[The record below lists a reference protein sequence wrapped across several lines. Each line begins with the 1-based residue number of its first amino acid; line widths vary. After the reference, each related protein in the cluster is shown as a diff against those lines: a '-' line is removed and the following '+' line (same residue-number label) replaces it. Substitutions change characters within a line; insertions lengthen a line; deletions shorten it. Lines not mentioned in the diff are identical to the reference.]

1 MNKKKKFRSRY
12 LAAGLV
18 VPLLAASL
26 AEAGTSQNVQAAK
39 VSRTSKVRRYN
50 SVADVRK
57 RIDYKHHKFVFK
69 KGDTIWAVSKALNI
83 KYQLLMK
90 WNGIKPG
97 EERHIPVGTVIYFK
111 GNDIKIVNPK
121 GKVVAKHKVKSK
133 DKINPK
139 KPVAPVEVVP
149 ETNYGKVETTDN
161 NTPVVTPGTSQ
172 TDDNQTSN
180 PVIDDNVNP
189 SGNEQGQ
196 GNSTNTTQ
204 SQETPGTSEGKTDQ
218 GSKDQSGSG
227 ETTPGKDE
235 GITEPSKETPGTS
248 EGKTDE
254 GSKDQSGSSETT
266 PGKDEGTIDPSKETP
281 GTSEGKTD
289 QGSKDQSGSGESTP
303 GKDEG
308 TTDPSKE
315 TPGTS
320 EGKTDE
326 GSKDQS
332 GSSETTPGKDEGT
345 IDPSKETPGTSEGK
359 TDQGS
364 KDQSGSGES
373 TPGKDEGTTDPS
385 KDTPGTSE
393 GKTDQGSKDQ
403 SGSGETKKP
412 SEPVN
417 TIALSNE
424 VASSSA
430 LTNQVSYQNAGD
442 ASKTAFDQ
450 ALSDAKSVLN
460 KKDATQS
467 EVDQAL
473 SKLQDAKSG
482 LDGKQTDISAL
493 KAAVDD
499 STATKET
506 DLYKN
511 ASGDKKSAYDSALT
525 QAQNRLNNPLL
536 SQADADKL
544 AKALTDA
551 KASLD
556 GKTLTNKDKL
566 LAELQDLVNAS
577 NAIMNTSTDPSAK
590 QVLGAQ
596 TRSGQ
601 QTLDNPNAANETG
614 IKSQI
619 AMLKPWVEFYK
630 TRSTELANSKKLYDD
645 VLAET
650 KAILNSGTLPDYDS
664 VSRTQQLVDQMEK
677 ARPSDPNSVQ
687 YIVYAPEFKDNLDL
701 VKKENAEA
709 IKEYQAEAQARIDAK
724 NELDR
729 LQVPGSPTYVQL
741 ADENGNRISTLD
753 QIVDRAKLVSQMI
766 PTNPDDKVYD
776 NFKSVEA
783 YLQVGTPEYT
793 KMQSVLDSIKARIRA
808 QLDAG
813 KGNLFGKDSELID
826 TVPTEEEVEAL
837 KPLIELSDAYTN
849 RAREDM
855 NLMRHAIGLKDY
867 ETPEV
872 SDRRKAMM
880 VVHALAE
887 YEAGLIPKYQ
897 AYTHLGTVASKLIP
911 TAIIEGTNE
920 NYFPSYNAPTVAKRL
935 TPEYLADIFVN
946 LDLQEGIRYYKD
958 LFTDTKGLSGH
969 FTNVIDFENQYMT
982 AAAIIG
988 NIKEAEYGYKKYY
1001 VSMTDFFWELA
1012 DDKYK
1017 QILKYYDEWPAIDP
1031 AQDLNK
1037 TQAEID
1043 QLINSK

>member
-1 MNKKKKFRSRY
+1 MNKKNKKKFRSRY

-204 SQETPGTSEGKTDQ
+204 SQETPGTSEGK
-218 GSKDQSGSG
+218 
-227 ETTPGKDE
+227 
-235 GITEPSKETPGTS
+235 I
-248 EGKTDE
+248 
-254 GSKDQSGSSETT
+254 
-266 PGKDEGTIDPSKETP
+266 
-281 GTSEGKTD
+281 
-289 QGSKDQSGSGESTP
+289 
-303 GKDEG
+303 
-308 TTDPSKE
+308 
-315 TPGTS
+315 
-320 EGKTDE
+320 
-326 GSKDQS
+326 
-332 GSSETTPGKDEGT
+332 
-345 IDPSKETPGTSEGK
+345 
-359 TDQGS
+359 DQGS

-403 SGSGETKKP
+403 SGSGETTKP

-511 ASGDKKSAYDSALT
+511 ALGDKKSAYDSALT

-776 NFKSVEA
+776 NFKSVED

-849 RAREDM
+849 RVREDM

-1037 TQAEID
+1037 TQTEID

>member
-1 MNKKKKFRSRY
+1 MNKKNKKKFRSRY

-180 PVIDDNVNP
+180 LVIDDNVNP

-204 SQETPGTSEGKTDQ
+204 SQETPGISEGKTDQ
-218 GSKDQSGSG
+218 GSKDQSSSG
-227 ETTPGKDE
+227 ESTPGKDE
-235 GITEPSKETPGTS
+235 GTTEPSKETPGTS
-248 EGKTDE
+248 EGKTDQ

-266 PGKDEGTIDPSKETP
+266 PGKDEGTTEPSKETPGTSEGKTDQGSKDQSGSSETTPGKDEGTTDPSKETSGTSEGKTDQGSKDQSGSGEATTPGKDEGTADPSKETP

-289 QGSKDQSGSGESTP
+289 QGSKDQSGSGE
-303 GKDEG
+303 
-308 TTDPSKE
+308 TT
-315 TPGTS
+315 
-320 EGKTDE
+320 
-326 GSKDQS
+326 
-332 GSSETTPGKDEGT
+332 
-345 IDPSKETPGTSEGK
+345 
-359 TDQGS
+359 
-364 KDQSGSGES
+364 
-373 TPGKDEGTTDPS
+373 
-385 KDTPGTSE
+385 
-393 GKTDQGSKDQ
+393 
-403 SGSGETKKP
+403 KP

-430 LTNQVSYQNAGD
+430 LTNQVSYQNAED

-544 AKALTDA
+544 AMALTDA

-741 ADENGNRISTLD
+741 ADENGNRTSTLD

-776 NFKSVEA
+776 NFKSVED

-793 KMQSVLDSIKARIRA
+793 KMQSALDSIKARIRA

-946 LDLQEGIRYYKD
+946 LDLKEGIRYYKD

-988 NIKEAEYGYKKYY
+988 SIKEAEYGYKKYY

>member
-1 MNKKKKFRSRY
+1 MNKKNKKKFRSRY

-50 SVADVRK
+50 LVADVRK

-69 KGDTIWAVSKALNI
+69 KGDTIWAVAKALNI

-149 ETNYGKVETTDN
+149 ETNYGKGETTDN

-172 TDDNQTSN
+172 TNDNQTSN

-196 GNSTNTTQ
+196 GNSTNTTP

-227 ETTPGKDE
+227 EA
-235 GITEPSKETPGTS
+235 
-248 EGKTDE
+248 
-254 GSKDQSGSSETT
+254 TT

-289 QGSKDQSGSGESTP
+289 QGSKDQSGSGEATTP

-308 TTDPSKE
+308 TTEPSKE

-320 EGKTDE
+320 EGNTDE

-332 GSSETTPGKDEGT
+332 GSGETTPGKNEST
-345 IDPSKETPGTSEGK
+345 TDPSKETPGTSEGK

-364 KDQSGSGES
+364 KDQSGSGE
-373 TPGKDEGTTDPS
+373 TT
-385 KDTPGTSE
+385 
-393 GKTDQGSKDQ
+393 
-403 SGSGETKKP
+403 KP

-430 LTNQVSYQNAGD
+430 VTNQVSYQNAGD

-460 KKDATQS
+460 KKDAKQS

-473 SKLQDAKSG
+473 SKLKDAKSG

-511 ASGDKKSAYDSALT
+511 ASGDKKSAYNTALT
-525 QAQNRLNNPLL
+525 QAQNGLNNPLL

-619 AMLKPWVEFYK
+619 AMLKYWVEFYK

-645 VLAET
+645 VLAEA
-650 KAILNSGTLPDYDS
+650 KAILNSGTLPDHDS

-677 ARPSDPNSVQ
+677 VRPSDPNSVQ

-741 ADENGNRISTLD
+741 ADENGNRTSTLD

-776 NFKSVEA
+776 NFKSVED

-793 KMQSVLDSIKARIRA
+793 KMQNALDSIKARIRA

-826 TVPTEEEVEAL
+826 TVPTDEEVEAL

-911 TAIIEGTNE
+911 TAIIKGTNE
-920 NYFPSYNAPTVAKRL
+920 NYFPSYNVPTVAKRL

-1017 QILKYYDEWPAIDP
+1017 QILKYFDEWPAIDP

>member
-1 MNKKKKFRSRY
+1 MNKKNKKKFRSRY

-50 SVADVRK
+50 LVADVRK

-69 KGDTIWAVSKALNI
+69 KGDTIWAVAKALNI

-149 ETNYGKVETTDN
+149 ETNYGKGETTDN

-172 TDDNQTSN
+172 TNDNQTSN

-196 GNSTNTTQ
+196 GNSTNTTP

-227 ETTPGKDE
+227 EA
-235 GITEPSKETPGTS
+235 
-248 EGKTDE
+248 
-254 GSKDQSGSSETT
+254 TT

-289 QGSKDQSGSGESTP
+289 QGSKDQSGSGEATTP

-308 TTDPSKE
+308 TTEPSKE

-320 EGKTDE
+320 EG
-326 GSKDQS
+326 SKDQS
-332 GSSETTPGKDEGT
+332 GSGETTPGKNEST
-345 IDPSKETPGTSEGK
+345 TDPSKETPGTSEGK

-364 KDQSGSGES
+364 KDQSGSGE
-373 TPGKDEGTTDPS
+373 TT
-385 KDTPGTSE
+385 
-393 GKTDQGSKDQ
+393 
-403 SGSGETKKP
+403 KP

-430 LTNQVSYQNAGD
+430 VTNQVSYQNAGD

-460 KKDATQS
+460 KKDAKQS

-473 SKLQDAKSG
+473 SKLKDAKSG

-511 ASGDKKSAYDSALT
+511 ASGDKKSAYDTALT
-525 QAQNRLNNPLL
+525 QAQNGLNNPLL

-619 AMLKPWVEFYK
+619 AMLKYWVEFYK

-645 VLAET
+645 VLAEA
-650 KAILNSGTLPDYDS
+650 KAILNSGTLPDHDS

-677 ARPSDPNSVQ
+677 VRPSDPNSVQ

-724 NELDR
+724 NKLDR

-741 ADENGNRISTLD
+741 ADENGNRTSTLD

-776 NFKSVEA
+776 NFKSVED

-793 KMQSVLDSIKARIRA
+793 KMQNALDSIKARIRA

-826 TVPTEEEVEAL
+826 TVPTDEEVEAL

-911 TAIIEGTNE
+911 TAIIKGTNE
-920 NYFPSYNAPTVAKRL
+920 NYFPSYNVPTVAKRL

-1017 QILKYYDEWPAIDP
+1017 QILKYFDEWPAIDP

>member
-1 MNKKKKFRSRY
+1 MNKKNKKKFRSRY

-50 SVADVRK
+50 LVADVRK

-69 KGDTIWAVSKALNI
+69 KGDTIWAVAKALNI

-149 ETNYGKVETTDN
+149 ETNYGKGETTDN

-172 TDDNQTSN
+172 TNDNQTSN

-196 GNSTNTTQ
+196 GNSTNTTP

-227 ETTPGKDE
+227 EATTPGKDE
-235 GITEPSKETPGTS
+235 GTTEPSKETPGTS
-248 EGKTDE
+248 EG
-254 GSKDQSGSSETT
+254 SKDQSGSGETT
-266 PGKDEGTIDPSKETP
+266 PGKNESTTDPSKETP

-289 QGSKDQSGSGESTP
+289 QGSKDQSGSGE
-303 GKDEG
+303 
-308 TTDPSKE
+308 TT
-315 TPGTS
+315 
-320 EGKTDE
+320 
-326 GSKDQS
+326 
-332 GSSETTPGKDEGT
+332 
-345 IDPSKETPGTSEGK
+345 
-359 TDQGS
+359 
-364 KDQSGSGES
+364 
-373 TPGKDEGTTDPS
+373 
-385 KDTPGTSE
+385 
-393 GKTDQGSKDQ
+393 
-403 SGSGETKKP
+403 KP

-430 LTNQVSYQNAGD
+430 VTNQVSYQNAGD

-460 KKDATQS
+460 KKDAKQS

-473 SKLQDAKSG
+473 SKLKDAKSG

-511 ASGDKKSAYDSALT
+511 ASGDKKSAYDTALT
-525 QAQNRLNNPLL
+525 QAQNGLNNPLL

-619 AMLKPWVEFYK
+619 AMLKYWVEFYK

-645 VLAET
+645 VLAEA
-650 KAILNSGTLPDYDS
+650 KAILNSGTLPDHDS

-677 ARPSDPNSVQ
+677 VRPSDPNSVQ

-724 NELDR
+724 NKLDR

-741 ADENGNRISTLD
+741 ADENGNRTSTLD

-776 NFKSVEA
+776 NFKSVED

-793 KMQSVLDSIKARIRA
+793 KMQNALDSIKARIRA

-826 TVPTEEEVEAL
+826 TVPTDEEVEAL

-911 TAIIEGTNE
+911 TAIIKGTNE
-920 NYFPSYNAPTVAKRL
+920 NYFPSYNVPTVAKRL

-1017 QILKYYDEWPAIDP
+1017 QILKYFDEWPAIDP

>member
-315 TPGTS
+315 
-320 EGKTDE
+320 
-326 GSKDQS
+326 
-332 GSSETTPGKDEGT
+332 
-345 IDPSKETPGTSEGK
+345 
-359 TDQGS
+359 
-364 KDQSGSGES
+364 
-373 TPGKDEGTTDPS
+373 
-385 KDTPGTSE
+385 TPGTSE

-1043 QLINSK
+1043 QLINSKQQTKRENANCLMRFLFFLICQKQ

>member
-1 MNKKKKFRSRY
+1 MNKKNKKKFRSRY

-218 GSKDQSGSG
+218 GSKDQSSSG

-235 GITEPSKETPGTS
+235 GTTE
-248 EGKTDE
+248 
-254 GSKDQSGSSETT
+254 
-266 PGKDEGTIDPSKETP
+266 PSKETP

-289 QGSKDQSGSGESTP
+289 QGSKDQSGSSETTP

-308 TTDPSKE
+308 TTEPSKE

-320 EGKTDE
+320 KGKTDE

-332 GSSETTPGKDEGT
+332 GSGETT
-345 IDPSKETPGTSEGK
+345 
-359 TDQGS
+359 
-364 KDQSGSGES
+364 
-373 TPGKDEGTTDPS
+373 
-385 KDTPGTSE
+385 
-393 GKTDQGSKDQ
+393 
-403 SGSGETKKP
+403 KP

-467 EVDQAL
+467 EVDQAF

-776 NFKSVEA
+776 NFKSVED

>member
-1 MNKKKKFRSRY
+1 MNKKNKKKFRSRY

-50 SVADVRK
+50 LVADVRK

-69 KGDTIWAVSKALNI
+69 KGDTIWAVAKALNI

-149 ETNYGKVETTDN
+149 ETNYGKGETTDN

-172 TDDNQTSN
+172 TNDNQTSN

-196 GNSTNTTQ
+196 GNSTNTTP

-227 ETTPGKDE
+227 EA
-235 GITEPSKETPGTS
+235 
-248 EGKTDE
+248 
-254 GSKDQSGSSETT
+254 TT

-289 QGSKDQSGSGESTP
+289 QGSKDQSGSGEATTP

-308 TTDPSKE
+308 TTEPSKE

-320 EGKTDE
+320 EGNTDE

-332 GSSETTPGKDEGT
+332 GSGETTPGKNEST
-345 IDPSKETPGTSEGK
+345 TDPSKETPGTSEGK

-364 KDQSGSGES
+364 KDQSGSGE
-373 TPGKDEGTTDPS
+373 TT
-385 KDTPGTSE
+385 
-393 GKTDQGSKDQ
+393 
-403 SGSGETKKP
+403 KP

-430 LTNQVSYQNAGD
+430 VTNQVSYQNAGD

-460 KKDATQS
+460 KKDAKQS

-473 SKLQDAKSG
+473 SKLKDAKSG

-511 ASGDKKSAYDSALT
+511 ASGDKKSAYNTALT
-525 QAQNRLNNPLL
+525 QAQNGLNNPLL

-645 VLAET
+645 VLAEA
-650 KAILNSGTLPDYDS
+650 KAILNSGTLPDHDS

-677 ARPSDPNSVQ
+677 VRPSDPNSVQ

-741 ADENGNRISTLD
+741 ADENGNRTSTLD

-776 NFKSVEA
+776 NFKSVED

-793 KMQSVLDSIKARIRA
+793 KMQNALDSIKARIRA

-826 TVPTEEEVEAL
+826 TVPTDEEVEAL

-911 TAIIEGTNE
+911 TAIIKGTNE
-920 NYFPSYNAPTVAKRL
+920 NYFPSYNVPTVAKRL

-1017 QILKYYDEWPAIDP
+1017 QILKYFDEWPAIDP

>member
-1 MNKKKKFRSRY
+1 M
-12 LAAGLV
+12 
-18 VPLLAASL
+18 
-26 AEAGTSQNVQAAK
+26 
-39 VSRTSKVRRYN
+39 
-50 SVADVRK
+50 
-57 RIDYKHHKFVFK
+57 
-69 KGDTIWAVSKALNI
+69 
-83 KYQLLMK
+83 
-90 WNGIKPG
+90 
-97 EERHIPVGTVIYFK
+97 
-111 GNDIKIVNPK
+111 
-121 GKVVAKHKVKSK
+121 
-133 DKINPK
+133 
-139 KPVAPVEVVP
+139 
-149 ETNYGKVETTDN
+149 
-161 NTPVVTPGTSQ
+161 
-172 TDDNQTSN
+172 
-180 PVIDDNVNP
+180 
-189 SGNEQGQ
+189 
-196 GNSTNTTQ
+196 
-204 SQETPGTSEGKTDQ
+204 
-218 GSKDQSGSG
+218 
-227 ETTPGKDE
+227 
-235 GITEPSKETPGTS
+235 
-248 EGKTDE
+248 
-254 GSKDQSGSSETT
+254 
-266 PGKDEGTIDPSKETP
+266 
-281 GTSEGKTD
+281 
-289 QGSKDQSGSGESTP
+289 
-303 GKDEG
+303 
-308 TTDPSKE
+308 
-315 TPGTS
+315 
-320 EGKTDE
+320 
-326 GSKDQS
+326 
-332 GSSETTPGKDEGT
+332 
-345 IDPSKETPGTSEGK
+345 
-359 TDQGS
+359 
-364 KDQSGSGES
+364 
-373 TPGKDEGTTDPS
+373 
-385 KDTPGTSE
+385 
-393 GKTDQGSKDQ
+393 
-403 SGSGETKKP
+403 
-412 SEPVN
+412 
-417 TIALSNE
+417 SNE

-430 LTNQVSYQNAGD
+430 VTNQVSYQNAGD

-460 KKDATQS
+460 KKDAKQS

-473 SKLQDAKSG
+473 SKLKDAKSG

-511 ASGDKKSAYDSALT
+511 ASGDKKSAYDTALT
-525 QAQNRLNNPLL
+525 QAQNGLNNPLL

-619 AMLKPWVEFYK
+619 AMLKYWVEFYK

-645 VLAET
+645 VLAEA
-650 KAILNSGTLPDYDS
+650 KAILNSGTLPDHDS

-677 ARPSDPNSVQ
+677 VRPSDPNSVQ

-741 ADENGNRISTLD
+741 ADENGNRTSTLD

-776 NFKSVEA
+776 NFKSVED

-793 KMQSVLDSIKARIRA
+793 KMQNALDSIKARIRA

-826 TVPTEEEVEAL
+826 TVPTDEEVEAL

-911 TAIIEGTNE
+911 TAIIKGTNE
-920 NYFPSYNAPTVAKRL
+920 NYFPSYNVPTVAKRL

-1017 QILKYYDEWPAIDP
+1017 QILKYFDEWPAIDP

>member
-315 TPGTS
+315 
-320 EGKTDE
+320 
-326 GSKDQS
+326 
-332 GSSETTPGKDEGT
+332 
-345 IDPSKETPGTSEGK
+345 
-359 TDQGS
+359 
-364 KDQSGSGES
+364 
-373 TPGKDEGTTDPS
+373 
-385 KDTPGTSE
+385 TPGTSE

>member
-235 GITEPSKETPGTS
+235 GITE
-248 EGKTDE
+248 
-254 GSKDQSGSSETT
+254 
-266 PGKDEGTIDPSKETP
+266 
-281 GTSEGKTD
+281 
-289 QGSKDQSGSGESTP
+289 
-303 GKDEG
+303 
-308 TTDPSKE
+308 PSKE

>member
-1 MNKKKKFRSRY
+1 MNKKNKKKFRSRY

-50 SVADVRK
+50 LVADVRK

-69 KGDTIWAVSKALNI
+69 KGDTIWAVAKALNI

-149 ETNYGKVETTDN
+149 ETNYGKGETTDN

-172 TDDNQTSN
+172 TNDNQTSN

-196 GNSTNTTQ
+196 GNSTNTTP

-227 ETTPGKDE
+227 EA
-235 GITEPSKETPGTS
+235 
-248 EGKTDE
+248 
-254 GSKDQSGSSETT
+254 TT

-289 QGSKDQSGSGESTP
+289 QGSKDQSGSGEATTP

-308 TTDPSKE
+308 TTEPSKE

-320 EGKTDE
+320 EGNTDE

-332 GSSETTPGKDEGT
+332 GSGETTPGKNEST
-345 IDPSKETPGTSEGK
+345 TDPSKETPGTSEGK

-364 KDQSGSGES
+364 KDQSGSGE
-373 TPGKDEGTTDPS
+373 TT
-385 KDTPGTSE
+385 
-393 GKTDQGSKDQ
+393 
-403 SGSGETKKP
+403 KP

-430 LTNQVSYQNAGD
+430 VTNQVSYQNAGD

-460 KKDATQS
+460 KKDAKQS

-473 SKLQDAKSG
+473 SKLKDAKSG
-482 LDGKQTDISAL
+482 LNGKQTDISAL

-511 ASGDKKSAYDSALT
+511 ASGDKKSAYDTALT
-525 QAQNRLNNPLL
+525 QAQNGLNNPLL

-619 AMLKPWVEFYK
+619 AMLKYWVEFYK

-645 VLAET
+645 VLAEA
-650 KAILNSGTLPDYDS
+650 KAILNSGTLPDHDS

-677 ARPSDPNSVQ
+677 VRPSDPNSVQ

-709 IKEYQAEAQARIDAK
+709 IKEYQAKAQARIDAK

-776 NFKSVEA
+776 NFKSVED

>member
-1 MNKKKKFRSRY
+1 MNKKNKKKFRSRY

-50 SVADVRK
+50 LVADVRK

-69 KGDTIWAVSKALNI
+69 KGDTIWAVAKALNI

-149 ETNYGKVETTDN
+149 ETNYGKGETTDN

-172 TDDNQTSN
+172 TNDNQTSN

-196 GNSTNTTQ
+196 GNSTNTTP

-227 ETTPGKDE
+227 EA
-235 GITEPSKETPGTS
+235 
-248 EGKTDE
+248 
-254 GSKDQSGSSETT
+254 TT

-289 QGSKDQSGSGESTP
+289 QGSKDQSGSGEATTP

-308 TTDPSKE
+308 TTEPSKE

-320 EGKTDE
+320 EGNTDE

-332 GSSETTPGKDEGT
+332 GSGETTPGKNEST
-345 IDPSKETPGTSEGK
+345 TDPSKETPGTSEGK

-364 KDQSGSGES
+364 KDQSGSGE
-373 TPGKDEGTTDPS
+373 TT
-385 KDTPGTSE
+385 
-393 GKTDQGSKDQ
+393 
-403 SGSGETKKP
+403 KP

-430 LTNQVSYQNAGD
+430 VTNQVSYQNAGD

-460 KKDATQS
+460 KKDAKQS

-473 SKLQDAKSG
+473 SKLKDAKSG

-511 ASGDKKSAYDSALT
+511 ASGDKKSAYDTALT
-525 QAQNRLNNPLL
+525 QAQNGLNNPLL

-619 AMLKPWVEFYK
+619 AMLKYWVEFYK

-645 VLAET
+645 VLAEA
-650 KAILNSGTLPDYDS
+650 KAILNSGTLPDHDS

-677 ARPSDPNSVQ
+677 VRPSDPNSVQ

-741 ADENGNRISTLD
+741 ADENGNRTSTLD

-776 NFKSVEA
+776 NFKSVED

-793 KMQSVLDSIKARIRA
+793 KMQNALDSIKARIRA

-826 TVPTEEEVEAL
+826 TVPTDEEVEAL

-911 TAIIEGTNE
+911 TAIIKGTNE
-920 NYFPSYNAPTVAKRL
+920 NYFPSYNVPTVAKRL

-1017 QILKYYDEWPAIDP
+1017 QILKYFDEWPAIDP

>member
-204 SQETPGTSEGKTDQ
+204 SQE
-218 GSKDQSGSG
+218 
-227 ETTPGKDE
+227 
-235 GITEPSKETPGTS
+235 
-248 EGKTDE
+248 
-254 GSKDQSGSSETT
+254 
-266 PGKDEGTIDPSKETP
+266 
-281 GTSEGKTD
+281 
-289 QGSKDQSGSGESTP
+289 
-303 GKDEG
+303 
-308 TTDPSKE
+308 
-315 TPGTS
+315 
-320 EGKTDE
+320 
-326 GSKDQS
+326 
-332 GSSETTPGKDEGT
+332 
-345 IDPSKETPGTSEGK
+345 
-359 TDQGS
+359 
-364 KDQSGSGES
+364 
-373 TPGKDEGTTDPS
+373 
-385 KDTPGTSE
+385 TPGTSE

>member
-1 MNKKKKFRSRY
+1 MNKKNKKKFRSRY

-50 SVADVRK
+50 LVADVRK

-69 KGDTIWAVSKALNI
+69 KGDTIWAVAKALNI
-83 KYQLLMK
+83 RYQLLMK

-149 ETNYGKVETTDN
+149 ETNYGKGETTDN

-172 TDDNQTSN
+172 TNDNQTSN

-196 GNSTNTTQ
+196 GNSTNTTP

-227 ETTPGKDE
+227 EA
-235 GITEPSKETPGTS
+235 
-248 EGKTDE
+248 
-254 GSKDQSGSSETT
+254 TT

-289 QGSKDQSGSGESTP
+289 QGSKDQSGSGEATTP

-308 TTDPSKE
+308 TTEPSKETPGTSEGNTDEGSKDQSGSGETTPGKNESTTDPSKE

-320 EGKTDE
+320 EGSKDE

-332 GSSETTPGKDEGT
+332 SSSET
-345 IDPSKETPGTSEGK
+345 
-359 TDQGS
+359 
-364 KDQSGSGES
+364 
-373 TPGKDEGTTDPS
+373 
-385 KDTPGTSE
+385 TPGTSE

-403 SGSGETKKP
+403 SGSGETTKP

-430 LTNQVSYQNAGD
+430 VTNQVSYQNAGD

-460 KKDATQS
+460 KKDAKQS

-473 SKLQDAKSG
+473 SKLKDAKSG

-511 ASGDKKSAYDSALT
+511 ASGDKKSAYDTALT
-525 QAQNRLNNPLL
+525 QAQNGLNNPLL

-601 QTLDNPNAANETG
+601 QTLDNSNAANETG

-619 AMLKPWVEFYK
+619 AMLKYWVEFYK

-645 VLAET
+645 VLAEA
-650 KAILNSGTLPDYDS
+650 KAILNSGTLPDHDS

-677 ARPSDPNSVQ
+677 VRPSDPNSVQ

-741 ADENGNRISTLD
+741 ADENGNRTSTLD

-776 NFKSVEA
+776 NFKSVED

-793 KMQSVLDSIKARIRA
+793 KMQNALDSIKARIRA

-826 TVPTEEEVEAL
+826 TVPTDEEVEAL

-911 TAIIEGTNE
+911 TAIIKGTNE
-920 NYFPSYNAPTVAKRL
+920 NYFPSYNVPTVAKRL

-1017 QILKYYDEWPAIDP
+1017 QILKYFDEWPAIDP